1 MGISFAKENLATGG
15 GLADDFHGKLLSL
28 LFGPNNFPNKDG
40 DSMIQAQEGRPAG
53 RDVLTMRAVIQ
64 PYTGSGKDP
73 DPSNLPNLNDD
84 GHIVSYYGMGKNGE
98 LDLFLP
104 SKDGINPVDV
114 EADGEALWGPY
125 LVYADEDLRRQ
136 AAENPGQMPQGAPRL
151 TGGTKAM
158 LFLAAAA
165 DATGKPWDDTVE
177 IYEGAYGRWQLLDMP
192 EFKGKQSGIRMGSK
206 KKEGYKDQYLA
217 LVQVV
222 PEPKGKAPSSTKG
235 DGGPIERAKA
245 KGVAAGAKKGGDEAG
260 ESTGPTPAQRLG
272 KIIVKEL
279 AKADGSVKTDVI
291 RNIILETYE
300 KGKPKSEA
308 LAMLEDDSEGGF
320 LDDPR
325 WKYNVAKETFTPVE

>member
-15 GLADDFHGKLLSL
+15 GLADDFHGKALSL
-28 LFGPNNFPNKDG
+28 QFGPYNFPNKDG

-53 RDVLTMRAVIQ
+53 RDVLTMRAVLQ

-84 GHIVSYYGMGKNGE
+84 GHLVVYYGTGKNGE

-104 SKDGINPVDV
+104 SKDGVNPVDV

-125 LVYADEDLRRQ
+125 LVYADPDLRRQ
-136 AAENPGQMPQGAPRL
+136 AAENPGQVPPGAPRL

-177 IYEGAYGRWQLLDMP
+177 IYEGVYGRWQLLDMP
-192 EFKGKQSGIRMGSK
+192 EFKGKQSGIRVGSK

-222 PEPKGKAPSSTKG
+222 SEPKGKAPSSTKAASEG
-235 DGGPIERAKA
+235 KA
-245 KGVAAGAKKGGDEAG
+245 APASSGKKSSAAAEAGDE
-260 ESTGPTPAQRLG
+260 GPTVRQRVARL
-272 KIIVKEL
+272 IVKKLVEVDGPV
-279 AKADGSVKTDVI
+279 KADVI
-291 RNIILETYE
+291 RNEILETFE
-300 KGKPKSEA
+300 KGKTKSEA
-308 LAMLEDDSEGGF
+308 LGLLDDDSEGGF

-325 WKYNVAKETFTPVE
+325 WKYNVAKETFNPA